1 MKAEGKAE
9 PDGLKKIG
17 FIGCGRVGTALAM
30 LLQQVGYEVVG
41 VASRRQTSA
50 EILAKRLSCPVL
62 DGPEVARRSD
72 VLFLTTS
79 DDAVSTVSAALSEA
93 AAFHDGQIV
102 LHLSGALTSDALA
115 PAAAQGAIA
124 LSLHPIQSF
133 ASVEQAIA
141 VLPGSYFSIEGDPRG
156 YGFAREV
163 VTQLGG
169 QSFLLDSD
177 AKVLYHAACV
187 VASNYFV
194 GLLAC
199 SLDLLD
205 EAGIPEEM
213 RLPALLPLVAG
224 TLNNIRTLGIPRA
237 LTGPIARGDA
247 GTVEK
252 HLVVLE
258 SLPEQ
263 LRIYLSLGLKTID
276 VARAKG
282 TITPEQAKG
291 LRSLLEKYEGKKT
304 GAGVGGGGGGGG
316 DDLAMG
322 KMRVADGIERE
333 AL

>member
-9 PDGLKKIG
+9 PGGLKKIG
-17 FIGCGRVGTALAM
+17 FIGCGRVGSALAM
-30 LLQQVGYEVVG
+30 LLQQAGYELVG

-50 EILAKRLSCPVL
+50 EILAERLDCPAL
-62 DGPEVARRSD
+62 DGPEVARRAD

-79 DDAVSTVSAALSEA
+79 DDAVTTVAAALAEA
-93 AAFHDGQIV
+93 EAFHDGQIV
-102 LHLSGALTSDALA
+102 LHLSGALTSGALA
-115 PAAAQGAIA
+115 PAVAMGAIA
-124 LSLHPIQSF
+124 LSLHPIQSL

-163 VTQLGG
+163 VTRLGG
-169 QSFLLDSD
+169 QSFLLDSA

-187 VASNYFV
+187 AASNYFV

-199 SLDLLD
+199 SLDLL
-205 EAGIPEEM
+205 EQAGIPEEM
-213 RLPALLPLVAG
+213 RLPALLPLVEG
-224 TLNNIRTLGIPRA
+224 TLNNIRTLGIPHA

-247 GTVEK
+247 GTLEK
-252 HLVVLE
+252 HLAALE
-258 SLPEQ
+258 GLPGQ

-291 LRSLLEKYEGKKT
+291 LRSLLENYQGKRAE
-304 GAGVGGGGGGGG
+304 AGVG
-316 DDLAMG
+316 
-322 KMRVADGIERE
+322 VERCRC
-333 AL
+333 

>member
-9 PDGLKKIG
+9 PDRRKKIG
-17 FIGCGRVGTALAM
+17 FIGCGRVGSALAL
-30 LLQQVGYEVVG
+30 LLQQAGYEVVG

-50 EILAKRLSCPVL
+50 EILAERLGCPVL
-62 DGPEVARRSD
+62 DGHEVACRAD

-79 DDAVSTVSAALSEA
+79 DDAVTTVSAALAGA

-102 LHLSGALTSDALA
+102 LHLSGALTSEALA
-115 PAAAQGAIA
+115 PAVAQGAIA

-156 YGFAREV
+156 YGFARDV
-163 VTQLGG
+163 VTQLRG
-169 QSFLLDSD
+169 QSFLLDSG
-177 AKVLYHAACV
+177 AKVLYHVACV

-205 EAGIPEEM
+205 EADIPEEM

-224 TLNNIRTLGIPRA
+224 TLNNIRTLGIPHA

-247 GTVEK
+247 ETLEK
-252 HLVVLE
+252 HLAALE
-258 SLPEQ
+258 GLPEQ
-263 LRIYLSLGLKTID
+263 LRIYLSLGLKTVD

-282 TITPEQAKG
+282 TITPEQARG
-291 LRSLLEKYEGKKT
+291 LRSLLMSRGGCLEERT
-304 GAGVGGGGGGGG
+304 PAGV
-316 DDLAMG
+316 
-322 KMRVADGIERE
+322 
-333 AL
+333 